1 MGLRK
6 RARKY
11 TRYYT
16 IWHNE
21 SRLVQKVIETGSP
34 FDDERFASGNY
45 WLTRAEA
52 QRQGAKENLEKRRE
66 QDRKYSRAQY
76 ESKKRR
82 GDT

>member
-1 MGLRK
+1 M
-6 RARKY
+6 
-11 TRYYT
+11 
-16 IWHNE
+16 
-21 SRLVQKVIETGSP
+21 ETGSP

-52 QRQGAKENLEKRRE
+52 QRQVAKENLEKRRE